1 MAKDKSGGVW
11 VATKSDGAFY
21 LSKDTYHFNNV
32 DGSVLG
38 GAGLSHHSIW
48 GITEFNEKLWLATN
62 NGLTEVDLKT
72 NTSKVYLKDYKAD
85 AYTREFSVWQIMPYK
100 NMLWLNTNRGLYIF
114 DPNTYQV
121 TEPKTKNVANQ
132 DHISGWV
139 HGVALMPNG
148 DLYFMHRDHGAFV
161 YSIDTKIVTRLG
173 GELAQFNPFLA
184 HGFLPALPNK
194 PDWPLFFNAGI
205 LYQLNPNNLALEMIY
220 KVPKQHENVA
230 ISVLSYVIDN
240 NNVLWISLSN
250 FGLIGI
256 DSSTYEHLHTIDLDK
271 NKLGTLLYSMV
282 LDDDG
287 MIWMSS
293 HKGIWRL
300 NPETLHFQQFSTAEG
315 LLSAE
320 FNSSAMAQLND
331 GRIVYGLSL
340 IHI

>member
-1 MAKDKSGGVW
+1 
-11 VATKSDGAFY
+11 
-21 LSKDTYHFNNV
+21 
-32 DGSVLG
+32 
-38 GAGLSHHSIW
+38 
-48 GITEFNEKLWLATN
+48 
-62 NGLTEVDLKT
+62 
-72 NTSKVYLKDYKAD
+72 
-85 AYTREFSVWQIMPYK
+85 
-100 NMLWLNTNRGLYIF
+100 
-114 DPNTYQV
+114 
-121 TEPKTKNVANQ
+121 
-132 DHISGWV
+132 
-139 HGVALMPNG
+139 
-148 DLYFMHRDHGAFV
+148 
-161 YSIDTKIVTRLG
+161 
-173 GELAQFNPFLA
+173 
-184 HGFLPALPNK
+184 
-194 PDWPLFFNAGI
+194 
-205 LYQLNPNNLALEMIY
+205 MIY

-331 GRIVYGLSL
+331 GRIVYGGLKGITYFHPMENQSYKPLIEHVNITRVNLMSRELSRDFKATSE
-340 IHI
+340 